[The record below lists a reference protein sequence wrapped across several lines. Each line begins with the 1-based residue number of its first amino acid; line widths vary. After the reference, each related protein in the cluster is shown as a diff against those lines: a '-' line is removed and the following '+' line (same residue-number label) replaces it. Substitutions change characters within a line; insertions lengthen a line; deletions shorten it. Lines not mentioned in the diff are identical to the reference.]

1 MSQAPLPPCGQG
13 LTPNGPPLFYH
24 GGEHMLMSGVYGMYG
39 QDPATGPWVGG
50 WRGVHGTM
58 LMR

>member
-1 MSQAPLPPCGQG
+1 MSQAPLPPCGQS
-13 LTPNGPPLFYH
+13 LTPNNPPLFYH

-50 WRGVHGTM
+50 
-58 LMR
+58 